1 MPKRHSG
8 EGLVR
13 NPCDLDPS
21 GIHSVGA
28 LSEKGW

>member
-13 NPCDLDPS
+13 NPRDPDPS
-21 GIHSVGA
+21 GIHSVGT
-28 LSEKGW
+28 LRENGG